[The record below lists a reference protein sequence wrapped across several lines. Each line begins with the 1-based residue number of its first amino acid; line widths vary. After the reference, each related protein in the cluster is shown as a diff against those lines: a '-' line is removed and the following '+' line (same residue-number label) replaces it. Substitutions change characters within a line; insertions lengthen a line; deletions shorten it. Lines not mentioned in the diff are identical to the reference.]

1 MGETRGPT
9 LVESYQILVNMFT
22 VTVGDQRSFKILVN
36 IGLKFIH
43 KLYIHNISIKIEN

>member
-9 LVESYQILVNMFT
+9 LVESYQILINMFT
-22 VTVGDQRSFKILVN
+22 MTVGDQRSFKILVN

-43 KLYIHNISIKIEN
+43 KLHNISIKIEN